1 MKDSL
6 DLCLACKGCLGDCPV
21 NVDMATY
28 KAEFLSH
35 YYEHKARPRQAYAFG
50 LIDRWARLAAHMP
63 GAVNWIMQAPGLS
76 RLAKNIAGMS
86 HHRRIPSFAS
96 QTFLQWFEKR
106 HRAVAD
112 KGRTVILWPD
122 TFNNHFYP
130 ETAKAAVAVLEAAG
144 FHVRVPAKHICCG
157 RPLYDF
163 GMLDQ
168 AKSQL
173 RQILAMMQ
181 DDINN
186 GVPVVGLE
194 PACVAVFRDELMN
207 LLPGDEVAK
216 RLSRQTYFFTE
227 FLMKKAPGFR
237 YPKLARKAILH
248 GHCHQKA
255 LIRMDDEKAVLG
267 KMNMNVENLDSG
279 CCGMAGSFGFD
290 KDKYEISIQIGESV
304 LLPAIR
310 SAEPETLIIADGYS
324 CREQI
329 SQTTNRRS
337 LHAAEV
343 IHMALNGPAATSSEE
358 P

>member
-1 MKDSL
+1 
-6 DLCLACKGCLGDCPV
+6 
-21 NVDMATY
+21 
-28 KAEFLSH
+28 
-35 YYEHKARPRQAYAFG
+35 
-50 LIDRWARLAAHMP
+50 
-63 GAVNWIMQAPGLS
+63 
-76 RLAKNIAGMS
+76 
-86 HHRRIPSFAS
+86 
-96 QTFLQWFEKR
+96 
-106 HRAVAD
+106 
-112 KGRTVILWPD
+112 
-122 TFNNHFYP
+122 
-130 ETAKAAVAVLEAAG
+130 
-144 FHVRVPAKHICCG
+144 
-157 RPLYDF
+157 
-163 GMLDQ
+163 
-168 AKSQL
+168 
-173 RQILAMMQ
+173 
-181 DDINN
+181 
-186 GVPVVGLE
+186 
-194 PACVAVFRDELMN
+194 VAVFRDELMN

-290 KDKYEISIQIGESV
+290 KDKYEVSIQIGESV
-304 LLPAIR
+304 LLPPIR

-358 P
+358 T